1 VRTVVLV
8 IALLFMA
15 MLGTLTALD
24 IVRYGVSALDVI
36 SILILLLFA
45 TGIIGALRTPPRR

>member
-1 VRTVVLV
+1 MRSVVLV

-24 IVRYGVSALDVI
+24 IARYGVSVLDVI

-45 TGIIGALRTPPRR
+45 TGIIGALRTPPPR